1 MLTKVVLNMFM
12 TNQFKFCDENIYVS
26 LICCSETYFYGHSGP
41 DYTEHL
47 SLLRRNV
54 EDDQSSVL
62 HASESQFSVAGADLS
77 CCCED

>member
-1 MLTKVVLNMFM
+1 MFDLL
-12 TNQFKFCDENIYVS
+12 FGNIFLS
-26 LICCSETYFYGHSGP
+26 LSGP
-41 DYTEHL
+41 DNTESL

-62 HASESQFSVAGADLS
+62 HASESQLSVAGADLS